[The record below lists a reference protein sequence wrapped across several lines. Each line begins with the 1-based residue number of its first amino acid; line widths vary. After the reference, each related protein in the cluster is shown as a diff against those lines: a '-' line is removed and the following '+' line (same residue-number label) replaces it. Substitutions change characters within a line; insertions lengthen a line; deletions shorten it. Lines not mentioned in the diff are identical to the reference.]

1 MSFLTKIFG
10 TKSDREIKKISPIVK
25 EINSIYDNL
34 EGKNED
40 YLVQRTKE
48 LQKKVVEKISEK
60 EQKQLEGLN
69 DRKDIQKVRREIEK
83 NVLSGILP
91 ESFALVNMHRDFYV
105 EKVGM

>member
-25 EINSIYDNL
+25 EINLIYDSL

-48 LQKKVVEKISEK
+48 LQNKVVEKISEK
-60 EQKQLEGLN
+60 KFINIFNNLT
-69 DRKDIQKVRREIEK
+69 I
-83 NVLSGILP
+83 
-91 ESFALVNMHRDFYV
+91 FV
-105 EKVGM
+105 ENKKENGF